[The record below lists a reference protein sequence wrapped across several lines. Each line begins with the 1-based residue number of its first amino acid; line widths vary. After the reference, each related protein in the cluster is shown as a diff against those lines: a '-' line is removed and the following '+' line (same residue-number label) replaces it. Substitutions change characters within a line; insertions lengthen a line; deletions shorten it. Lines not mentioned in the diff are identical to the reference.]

1 MMLNSNERFIF
12 VAISIRRNEKK
23 ISCFVTNPNRLVAG
37 EKLLCQPA
45 PIIPHAYVSASHKN
59 TKRGFVKEVTA
70 NFNAQSIEREVQ
82 EYWRTN
88 ETYKTVKQHRSAGK
102 PFFFVDGPP
111 YTTGTI
117 HLGTAWNKILKDSLL
132 RYQRMNGR
140 NVIDRAGYD
149 MHGSAD

>member
-1 MMLNSNERFIF
+1 MR
-12 VAISIRRNEKK
+12 
-23 ISCFVTNPNRLVAG
+23 
-37 EKLLCQPA
+37 
-45 PIIPHAYVSASHKN
+45 
-59 TKRGFVKEVTA
+59 EVTA

-82 EYWRTN
+82 EHWRTHD
-88 ETYKTVKQHRSAGK
+88 TYKTVKEHRSLGK

-117 HLGTAWNKILKDSLL
+117 HLGTAWNKILKDSIL

-149 MHGSAD
+149 MHGLPIEVKVEQELGFKSKKDIETFGIQQFIE

>member
-1 MMLNSNERFIF
+1 
-12 VAISIRRNEKK
+12 
-23 ISCFVTNPNRLVAG
+23 
-37 EKLLCQPA
+37 
-45 PIIPHAYVSASHKN
+45 
-59 TKRGFVKEVTA
+59 VKEVTA

-88 ETYKTVKQHRSAGK
+88 ETYKTVKQHRSEGK

-149 MHGSAD
+149 MHGLPIEVKVEQEHREIWYPALYR